1 MSACGLHVLENEV
14 VEPSIVNL
22 AGFGK
27 TSGTR
32 CVDAAHLVYHKQN
45 NNNYY
50 YLTTIIIILK
60 VQADTKVTV
69 VGYLQMICQVEVVVD
84 VGRMILASRPGTWRA
99 GGTTLHILSDSYTSA
114 LHLNQE
120 VRH

>member
-1 MSACGLHVLENEV
+1 MCLHVLENEV

-45 NNNYY
+45 NNY
-50 YLTTIIIILK
+50 YLEFVRK
-60 VQADTKVTV
+60 VQADTKQSPWWVTFK
-69 VGYLQMICQVEVVVD
+69 
-84 VGRMILASRPGTWRA
+84 
-99 GGTTLHILSDSYTSA
+99 
-114 LHLNQE
+114 
-120 VRH
+120 